1 MPNFTAALFFWYL
14 FPVIVMIASNLLVKK
29 TNIDKK
35 YGIKAPDIATP
46 FFFVGIHFVSKG
58 TLGSSFLAY
67 VFLMIFFIGMFVAI
81 MFAYY
86 FHDINYKR
94 YFKILWRISFLVT
107 LMIYVVLIIGSI
119 ILFLKR

>member
-1 MPNFTAALFFWYL
+1 MPNFTVALFFWYL